1 MSSEQILAGLQITVD
16 TYSGL
21 RVVHHLFLIVV
32 FIFFIF
38 FKEKVSRLV
47 SLYILLAFLT
57 IFLTS
62 LAPIRNIFYLIV
74 FGFLTILAILE
85 FLNPK
90 NDYSMKGAPTINIII
105 ALVAGFLGFWYPHF
119 VEGYFKA
126 LYASPYGVI
135 PCPTLLVILS
145 FFLVFYPYTN
155 RFFHWVLAIVG
166 LFFGFFGLFVLK
178 VRIDLAL
185 LALSLYTLYSLILLG
200 AKKPQGGEVL

>member
-1 MSSEQILAGLQITVD
+1 
-16 TYSGL
+16 
-21 RVVHHLFLIVV
+21 
-32 FIFFIF
+32 
-38 FKEKVSRLV
+38 
-47 SLYILLAFLT
+47 
-57 IFLTS
+57 LTS

-200 AKKPQGGEVL
+200 AKKPQGEEVL

>member
-1 MSSEQILAGLQITVD
+1 MSSEQILAGLQMTVD

-105 ALVAGFLGFWYPHF
+105 ALVAGFLGFWYSHF